1 MMPSDSHSSDA
12 CGLHADLD
20 QCHPVLDRSGHTRC
34 SPSFRLSCQSARG
47 ELCRLEH
54 ATDIAH
60 HIMHG
65 GISSSYVGKQP
76 DLTLSM
82 TILLVALQKPTISVI
97 DAQIKALLLLRH
109 YKLTLIELPAV
120 QRGRQ

>member
-1 MMPSDSHSSDA
+1 
-12 CGLHADLD
+12 
-20 QCHPVLDRSGHTRC
+20 
-34 SPSFRLSCQSARG
+34 
-47 ELCRLEH
+47 
-54 ATDIAH
+54 
-60 HIMHG
+60 MHG